1 MTAARGRLRLALDI
15 AARWWRGRTAR
26 GRGFRLSGTARAAF
40 FSAALGT
47 LAMTIAMALLT
58 GYRETLVDR
67 LVGAN
72 AAVVVYPLASEGVGW
87 LPDGQLERLAALP
100 GVGGV
105 ERVAFGQGT
114 IASGAGRTQVV
125 TMRGGEPGRA
135 VLGAGTPVLAA
146 RQDPAVPEV
155 VLGDELARALGV
167 APGDVVRWTALA
179 TSDGRPRFAYQSLR
193 VASTFHVGFSEF
205 DRGWAVTERA
215 VVLARAAGGRM
226 ADSADPAAG
235 LIEVRL
241 ADAERA
247 EEVAQEVRRVVGDS
261 YLVSDWRS
269 LNERL
274 FGALR
279 LQQRMLFLVL
289 GLIVVVSTF
298 HVASTLIVAARE
310 RTREVG
316 ILRALGFAPGD
327 VRRTFLVHGIA
338 LGWTG
343 AAAGIVAGVVVAI
356 VLDRTR
362 AIRFDAGVAAIYF
375 LDAVPFH
382 VRWADLGRIFGFA
395 ATVHAVA
402 CWLPTRRAAR
412 IDPAVALRD
421 E

>member
-1 MTAARGRLRLALDI
+1 MTAAGGRVRLAVEI
-15 AARWWRGRTAR
+15 AARWWRGRAGH
-26 GRGFRLSGTARAAF
+26 GRGLRLSGTARAAF

-87 LPDGQLERLAALP
+87 LPDRQLARLSAIP
-100 GVGGV
+100 GVGSV

-114 IASGAGRTQVV
+114 LSSSLGRTQVV
-125 TMRGGEPGRA
+125 TVRGGEPGRV
-135 VLGAGTPVLAA
+135 VLGEGTPVLPARRAA
-146 RQDPAVPEV
+146 ELPDVL
-155 VLGDELARALGV
+155 LGDELARALGV
-167 APGDVVRWTALA
+167 VPGDVVRWTALTLSA
-179 TSDGRPRFAYQSLR
+179 GRPRFDYQSLR
-193 VASTFHVGFSEF
+193 VAATFHVGFSEF
-205 DRGWAVTERA
+205 DRGWAVTDRA
-215 VVLARAAGGRM
+215 VVLERAASGG
-226 ADSADPAAG
+226 AVDAPDAAGG

-241 ADAERA
+241 TDAEGAEPIAAQVRA
-247 EEVAQEVRRVVGDS
+247 VVGDS

-316 ILRALGFAPGD
+316 ILRALGFAPVD
-327 VRRTFLVHGIA
+327 VRRTFLLHGVVLGWSGAAVGIA
-338 LGWTG
+338 LGVL
-343 AAAGIVAGVVVAI
+343 VALA
-356 VLDRTR
+356 LDRSR
-362 AIRFDAGVAAIYF
+362 AIRFDASVAAIYF

-382 VRWADLGRIFGFA
+382 VRWPDLARIFGFA
-395 ATVHAVA
+395 AAVHAVA